1 MGNNDLSN
9 SEKILVKVDQNNL
22 MYIDPNSVV
31 VNGEI
36 EPRGIKQEN
45 LVMFVNLEADI
56 VPRSTLVSNDDKN
69 TLKSIAK
76 GTLNFLSSAT
86 GDRDY
91 TTEWTDSYFKS
102 TPKKVTKDENGN
114 LHGVDEFYQSDET
127 GQSFGI
133 DNISILVKGA
143 SFITQININ
152 FIDVRG
158 KTLFDSP
165 ENSTNKALLHI
176 HWTIFYLN
184 IFYLTS
190 LVQY

>member
-45 LVMFVNLEADI
+45 LVMFVNLEADL
-56 VPRSTLVSNDDKN
+56 VPRSTLVSNDEKN
-69 TLKSIAK
+69 TLKTIAK

-86 GDRDY
+86 GDRDF
-91 TTEWTDSYFKS
+91 TSEWTDSYFESK
-102 TPKKVTKDENGN
+102 PKKTTNGADGK
-114 LHGVDEFYQSDET
+114 LVDQQFYQSDET

-143 SFITQININ
+143 NFIPQININ
-152 FIDVRG
+152 FIV
-158 KTLFDSP
+158 LF
-165 ENSTNKALLHI
+165 NG
-176 HWTIFYLN
+176 
-184 IFYLTS
+184 
-190 LVQY
+190 